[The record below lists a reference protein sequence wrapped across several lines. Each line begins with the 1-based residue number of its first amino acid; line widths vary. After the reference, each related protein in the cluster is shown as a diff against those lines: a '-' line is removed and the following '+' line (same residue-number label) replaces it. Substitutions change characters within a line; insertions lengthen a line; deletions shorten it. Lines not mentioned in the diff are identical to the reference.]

1 MGHGFDSPQL
11 VMMPPNTNRCPSMPG
26 DRLRLGQHR
35 FAAPTC
41 RDAVVAAFQ
50 ARGTRTGA
58 DTFTVRQV
66 HAEMVAAGCAYTE
79 AVAFKT
85 MQRMKAAPV
94 RPPLARLERF
104 GRAGFRL
111 AEAD

>member
-1 MGHGFDSPQL
+1 
-11 VMMPPNTNRCPSMPG
+11 
-26 DRLRLGQHR
+26 
-35 FAAPTC
+35 
-41 RDAVVAAFQ
+41 
-50 ARGTRTGA
+50 
-58 DTFTVRQV
+58 
-66 HAEMVAAGCAYTE
+66 MVAAGCAYTE